1 MAQIVGKYAANKLL
15 GSQMKKYQSKKVEGG
30 DVSVVAARLEEA
42 VLTTL
47 KDPYFALIEDPKR
60 PGKMKKVKKQIPAYI
75 PEHDAM
81 VLASAKKAAYRLD
94 MSLFNLFGIRF
105 GWEAVIGI
113 IPAFGDLVGVFM
125 ALMIWRKCQ
134 KIEGGLDSST
144 NIQMLINIA
153 IDFVVGLVPFIGDIA
168 DAAFKANTKNVRL
181 LERVL
186 DKRYKPSGAKDPRD
200 LAGVDKNTRRQNRKS
215 GIFHP
220 RDPPP
225 ATAFEDFDSEA
236 EDRRQFVREQDAE
249 DRVQRPERTRS
260 RNDRQ
265 DRGGWFSGG
274 GGSRR
279 ERPSDMRQETG
290 SIRR

>member
-1 MAQIVGKYAANKLL
+1 MAQVVGKYAANKLL

-30 DVSVVAARLEEA
+30 DVSLVTAMFDGSSADG
-42 VLTTL
+42 TQ
-47 KDPYFALIEDPKR
+47 DPYFALIEDPKR

-81 VLASAKKAAYRLD
+81 ILASAKKTAYRLD
-94 MSLFNLFGIRF
+94 MCLFNLFGIRF

-125 ALMIWRKCQ
+125 ALMVWRKCQ
-134 KIEGGLDSST
+134 KVEGGLDSST
-144 NIQMLINIA
+144 NIRMLLNIA
-153 IDFVVGLVPFIGDIA
+153 IDFIVGLVPFIGDIA

-186 DKRYKPSGAKDPRD
+186 DKRYKPRGAKDERD
-200 LAGVDKNTRRQNRKS
+200 FAGVDKSTRRQNRKS

-236 EDRRQFVREQDAE
+236 EDRRQFIREQDAA

-260 RNDRQ
+260 RNDR
-265 DRGGWFSGG
+265 GGWFSGAG

-279 ERPSDMRQETG
+279 ERPQEMRQETG